1 MRTLYLECGMGA
13 AGDMLAAALLELLPD
28 TDKFVGELNAIGIP
42 GTVFKSESS
51 VKCGITG
58 THITVTVNGEEEE
71 SHDYSHE
78 LGQPQDH
85 DHSHESGHH
94 SDHDHSHEV
103 GQYHDHNHDHSHE
116 SGHHH
121 HNHHHSGLHDIEH
134 IVRGHLGLPER
145 IQDHVMAVYGLIAEA
160 ESHAHGVPVTQIH
173 FHEVGAMDSI
183 ADITAVCMLMDRLAV
198 DEVVVSPVHVG
209 SGQVRCAH
217 GILPLIF

>member
-1 MRTLYLECGMGA
+1 MGA

-103 GQYHDHNHDHSHE
+103 GQYHDITTTTATN
-116 SGHHH
+116 
-121 HNHHHSGLHDIEH
+121 
-134 IVRGHLGLPER
+134 R
-145 IQDHVMAVYGLIAEA
+145 
-160 ESHAHGVPVTQIH
+160 
-173 FHEVGAMDSI
+173 
-183 ADITAVCMLMDRLAV
+183 DITTITIITVGCMILNILY
-198 DEVVVSPVHVG
+198 E
-209 SGQVRCAH
+209 
-217 GILPLIF
+217 GILACRREYRIM